1 MKAWMSL
8 GGPYSADLNF
18 HILISAY
25 VRGSCE
31 GRGAR
36 TCKVLGQSGK
46 CSSLLPLLSQAL
58 CLVQLADAKVNS
70 PIPFQMLPV

>member
-31 GRGAR
+31 AEELEH
-36 TCKVLGQSGK
+36 VK
-46 CSSLLPLLSQAL
+46 CWDSLVSVHRYCP
-58 CLVQLADAKVNS
+58 C
-70 PIPFQMLPV
+70 